1 MKLNDFLQKTNLD
14 DSLLIGYYGGGNYGD
29 ELLLEVLCNLLAN
42 RGVQNL
48 KITYQRPNTYQ
59 SMHRN
64 FGSELV
70 DIHNRKSVT
79 RAAIRSKNILIGGGG
94 LWGVDMN
101 FNTLLLSIFLFVSR
115 WALRKK
121 VYLLG
126 VGYYN
131 STTWMGR
138 LGAWFAGKAA
148 NVIIARDAETAQ
160 NFSRVNKHVY
170 QDTDIA
176 WYTKDVD
183 LTHYLD
189 NVEQMQKHLPVGD
202 KTLLVALRRPQSK
215 RQHHDFIRFNK
226 LIRWLVQSNPTRPII
241 LLMLESEAKDSGLY
255 KEARSLRRSHKH
267 LRIIEAPYN
276 PLTLFSFVKKNYHRL
291 ALIAPQLHMIM
302 TAHLAGVPFMPITYD
317 NKVSQLLDQIG
328 VPLKERLQIK
338 EVSGGDLLE
347 YANDFYGGKK

>member
-14 DSLLIGYYGGGNYGD
+14 DSMLIGYYGGGNYGD
-29 ELLLEVLCNLLAN
+29 ELLLEVLCNLLASK
-42 RGVQNL
+42 GVQNL

-59 SMHRN
+59 AMHRN

-70 DIHNRKSVT
+70 DIHNREAVT
-79 RAAIRSKNILIGGGG
+79 RAAFKSKNILIGGGG

-160 NFSRVNKHVY
+160 NFGRVSKHVP
-170 QDTDIA
+170 QDRNFTIF
-176 WYTKDVD
+176 
-183 LTHYLD
+183 YLRK
-189 NVEQMQKHLPVGD
+189 NRWH
-202 KTLLVALRRPQSK
+202 TLAGHRL
-215 RQHHDFIRFNK
+215 
-226 LIRWLVQSNPTRPII
+226 I
-241 LLMLESEAKDSGLY
+241 LL
-255 KEARSLRRSHKH
+255 
-267 LRIIEAPYN
+267 
-276 PLTLFSFVKKNYHRL
+276 
-291 ALIAPQLHMIM
+291 
-302 TAHLAGVPFMPITYD
+302 
-317 NKVSQLLDQIG
+317 
-328 VPLKERLQIK
+328 
-338 EVSGGDLLE
+338 
-347 YANDFYGGKK
+347 

>member
-29 ELLLEVLCNLLAN
+29 ELLLEVLCNLLASK
-42 RGVQNL
+42 GVQNL

-59 SMHRN
+59 AMHRN

-70 DIHNRKSVT
+70 DIHNREAVT
-79 RAAIRSKNILIGGGG
+79 RAAFKSKNILIGGGG

-148 NVIIARDAETAQ
+148 NVIIAAGGMQAGTHRRFFAE
-160 NFSRVNKHVY
+160 
-170 QDTDIA
+170 IA
-176 WYTKDVD
+176 
-183 LTHYLD
+183 
-189 NVEQMQKHLPVGD
+189 
-202 KTLLVALRRPQSK
+202 R
-215 RQHHDFIRFNK
+215 
-226 LIRWLVQSNPTRPII
+226 
-241 LLMLESEAKDSGLY
+241 
-255 KEARSLRRSHKH
+255 
-267 LRIIEAPYN
+267 
-276 PLTLFSFVKKNYHRL
+276 
-291 ALIAPQLHMIM
+291 
-302 TAHLAGVPFMPITYD
+302 
-317 NKVSQLLDQIG
+317 
-328 VPLKERLQIK
+328 
-338 EVSGGDLLE
+338 
-347 YANDFYGGKK
+347 